1 MVYFSNSIKALQK
14 LSTKKLKFN
23 IKKIEALLKYP
34 DKSIGLNERPIFEN
48 IYQLKSSEYLKI
60 STNNNKFKKVNFW
73 KLRIKQKKMSFLS
86 ASKKLKKLI
95 KNTIKTRVRSN
106 VKNSMLISGGLDSN
120 TIASYAKDFS
130 KIKGYS
136 LVSSNKKYD
145 ETYLIKKSI
154 KKISFQI
161 IL

>member
-1 MVYFSNSIKALQK
+1 
-14 LSTKKLKFN
+14 
-23 IKKIEALLKYP
+23 
-34 DKSIGLNERPIFEN
+34 
-48 IYQLKSSEYLKI
+48 
-60 STNNNKFKKVNFW
+60 
-73 KLRIKQKKMSFLS
+73 MSFLS

-145 ETYLIKKSI
+145 ETYLIKNY
-154 KKISFQI
+154 
-161 IL
+161 